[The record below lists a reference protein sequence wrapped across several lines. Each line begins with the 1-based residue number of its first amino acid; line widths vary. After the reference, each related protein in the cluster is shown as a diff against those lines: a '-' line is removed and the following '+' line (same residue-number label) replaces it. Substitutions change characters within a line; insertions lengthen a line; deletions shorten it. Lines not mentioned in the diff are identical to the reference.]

1 MSRKKGKQRAFLKT
15 AEEYSSCT
23 TIHGVSYAFDRD
35 SGVLD
40 RILWT
45 LVVVA
50 LLVFA
55 VYLNYNIWTQW
66 RDGQVE
72 IIIQPM
78 RAGPKGLRVESASLK
93 AVTGRR
99 CPHSARCSCCQLRC
113 SGSQNLPC
121 SIYRRIICSCRYYL
135 EHPKILLLRL
145 LEQILLQ

>member
-1 MSRKKGKQRAFLKT
+1 MSRKKGKQHALLKT

-40 RILWT
+40 RIIWT

-72 IIIQPM
+72 IKM
-78 RAGPKGLRVESASLK
+78 NR
-93 AVTGRR
+93 
-99 CPHSARCSCCQLRC
+99 
-113 SGSQNLPC
+113 
-121 SIYRRIICSCRYYL
+121 
-135 EHPKILLLRL
+135 
-145 LEQILLQ
+145 